1 MESHAWH
8 LIVNL
13 IFWWLLEAPASRLF
27 LCNYKFQDFR
37 KKMESFKIGWAE
49 TIRFYLTW
57 ESHILHMNTI
67 EYTTISKRRIKLIP
81 EFRVDIFG
89 EAMRTKKNFN
99 NVLQTINLKN
109 DDDLQKSI
117 EQTIIRIFITSTKE
131 SHTIFLYNGK
141 VSDIINS
148 HVGLHYWDQD
158 ITHYGES

>member
-1 MESHAWH
+1 
-8 LIVNL
+8 
-13 IFWWLLEAPASRLF
+13 
-27 LCNYKFQDFR
+27 
-37 KKMESFKIGWAE
+37 
-49 TIRFYLTW
+49 
-57 ESHILHMNTI
+57 MNTI
-67 EYTTISKRRIKLIP
+67 EYTTSSKRRTKLIP

-148 HVGLHYWDQD
+148 HVGLHY
-158 ITHYGES
+158 